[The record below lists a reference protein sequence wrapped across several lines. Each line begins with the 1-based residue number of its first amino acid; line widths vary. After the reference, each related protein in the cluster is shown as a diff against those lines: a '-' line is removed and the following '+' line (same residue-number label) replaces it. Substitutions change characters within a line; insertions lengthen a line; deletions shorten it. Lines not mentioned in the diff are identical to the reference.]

1 MALVDFFTRL
11 GFVDEALLGFDS
23 LLGYGI
29 KAKMNIIGYEFWL
42 KIKWNKNRFNRND
55 KSKNGMRELT

>member
-1 MALVDFFTRL
+1 VALVNFFTRL

-29 KAKMNIIGYEFWL
+29 KAKMNIIGYEF
-42 KIKWNKNRFNRND
+42 
-55 KSKNGMRELT
+55 